1 VDSRR
6 GGVLSEGFRKKPG
19 SDDLSPS
26 RRRLSWGSNA
36 LQSLYQ
42 SPLTPVL
49 VRRSLLALY
58 PEGWASRSSRARH
71 LGTIRK
77 PSPGTSLGLVLPFRV
92 HPNLKRPLRRP
103 QKRTKKPT
111 TSFLEVSSPT
121 AFSQQRDSGF
131 RYERVCLTRTANAYR
146 FSQPLDAFIRPAPA
160 GLVSC
165 QIRSWGSPF
174 GAFLLP
180 RSRTPSLTPLPS

>member
-6 GGVLSEGFRKKPG
+6 GGTLSEGLRKKSG
-19 SDDLSPS
+19 CDDLSPS
-26 RRRLSWGSNA
+26 RRRLSWGWNT
-36 LQSLYQ
+36 LQSLCR
-42 SPLTPVL
+42 SPLTSVL

-71 LGTIRK
+71 RGKVRK
-77 PSPGTSLGLVLPFRV
+77 RSRGTSLGLVLPYRV
-92 HPNLKRPLRRP
+92 RPNLKRPLRHSHE
-103 QKRTKKPT
+103 TSEKPT

-121 AFSQQRDSGF
+121 AFSQQWGSGMQRVRD
-131 RYERVCLTRTANAYR
+131 CLTRTACASR
-146 FSQPLDAFIRPAPA
+146 FSQPLDASIRPTPA

-174 GAFLLP
+174 GAFLPP
-180 RSRTPSLTPLPS
+180 RSRTPFPTPLPS